1 MADATASG
9 VTGKPYISRMM
20 LAGWTFALLAGA
32 LWVRERTRR
41 ERMRAQLLHRGW
53 PVEWPIPR
61 ITLPEL
67 DPIFAPGPYGPT
79 HRTEVRFIGRGSMDV
94 PGGTSDAEA
103 WILSV
108 LALHATALFEFGT
121 CTGKTSYLWA
131 RNAPPDARIVTLT
144 LAPEQRDAVQVASSD
159 DRRDLRFARNES
171 TFTEF
176 VYSGTDVAHKV
187 EQHFGDSKHFNE
199 LPFVNFADVVFVDG
213 SHAQSYV
220 VSDSAKAMRIVKPGG
235 LVLWH
240 DYRGPSLTV
249 GVYTALNEL
258 ARTHALRH
266 VDGSSLVAWRRPL
279 P

>member
-1 MADATASG
+1 MPGAAAGNQADT
-9 VTGKPYISRMM
+9 PYISGMM
-20 LAGWTFALLAGA
+20 LAGWLVALLTGG

-53 PVEWPIPR
+53 PTEWPIPR
-61 ITLPEL
+61 ISLPQL
-67 DPIFAPGPYGPT
+67 DPIFTPGPFGPT
-79 HRTEVRFIGRGSMDV
+79 VDTEVRLIGRGSMDV

-108 LALHATALFEFGT
+108 LALRATALFEFGT

-144 LAPEQRDAVQVASSD
+144 LAPEQRDGVQVESGD
-159 DRRDLRFARNES
+159 DRRDLRFARHES
-171 TFTEF
+171 AFTEF
-176 VYSGTDVAHKV
+176 LYSGTDVAHKV
-187 EQHFGDSKHFNE
+187 EQHFGDSKQFDE
-199 LPFVNFADVVFVDG
+199 SPYVDFADVVFVDG
-213 SHAQSYV
+213 SHAHSYV
-220 VSDSAKAMRIVKPGG
+220 RSDSAKAMRIVKPGG

-249 GVYTALNEL
+249 GVYAALNEL

-266 VDGSSLVAWRRPL
+266 VDGSSLVAWRRPRT
-279 P
+279 

>member
-1 MADATASG
+1 ML
-9 VTGKPYISRMM
+9 
-20 LAGWTFALLAGA
+20 LAGWVFTLIVGA

-41 ERMRAQLLHRGW
+41 ERMRAQLLHHGW
-53 PVEWPIPR
+53 PTEWPVTR
-61 ITLPEL
+61 IELPDL
-67 DPIFAPGPYGPT
+67 DPIFTPGPFGPT
-79 HRTEVRFIGRGSMDV
+79 RDTEVRFIGRGSMDV

-108 LALHATALFEFGT
+108 LALRATALFEFGT

-144 LAPEQRDAVQVASSD
+144 LAPEQRDAVQAEAGD

-171 TFTEF
+171 AFTEF
-176 VYSGTDVAHKV
+176 LYTATEVADKV
-187 EQHFGDSKHFNE
+187 EQCFGDSKQFDE
-199 LPFVNFADVVFVDG
+199 SPYLDFADVVFVDG
-213 SHAQSYV
+213 SHAHSYV
-220 VSDSAKAMRIVKPGG
+220 VSDSEKAMRIVKPGG

-249 GVYTALNEL
+249 GVYTALNAL

-266 VDGSSLVAWRRPL
+266 VSGTSLVAWRRPL
-279 P
+279 A